1 MVHTARFP
9 SDDNLVCSG
18 HALKLMD
25 CDHAKGL
32 GIFVPPIKEQRRVF
46 THGNGTA
53 FCLNEEENEA
63 AVDLHVKLAKAFH
76 DGKRKVKALQDEAM
90 ATGGPGANAAAE
102 KAVESYRSTLKE
114 QIIRDEIER
123 CAILGEHDT
132 DESTLPRQVKYV
144 STVLTNFN
152 TRDECNKKLEE
163 IAILY
168 VKIRLGYVPD
178 RANPC
183 EGDELQAMILAV
195 NAHYRKNSNGLKNV
209 QDHQKSWALFLAHMT
224 NFHIRCKT
232 KLPPLAFDLYHV
244 TDTKEAEPIR

>member
-1 MVHTARFP
+1 
-9 SDDNLVCSG
+9 
-18 HALKLMD
+18 
-25 CDHAKGL
+25 
-32 GIFVPPIKEQRRVF
+32 
-46 THGNGTA
+46 
-53 FCLNEEENEA
+53 
-63 AVDLHVKLAKAFH
+63 
-76 DGKRKVKALQDEAM
+76 M

-178 RANPC
+178 GANPC
-183 EGDELQAMILAV
+183 EGDELQAMPPPSHPPRTPSLIRHISNFKHSSAV
-195 NAHYRKNSNGLKNV
+195 VGLN
-209 QDHQKSWALFLAHMT
+209 L
-224 NFHIRCKT
+224 C
-232 KLPPLAFDLYHV
+232 PY
-244 TDTKEAEPIR
+244 EPIKP